1 MDSKQWGTS
10 LGLGTELMCILDMC
24 VCACLVVYD
33 FCVRMTKKSF
43 FICEKFV
50 CDLCL
55 FLCLWVF
62 PHKACKSSICSSP
75 VEIVLWKQPLHLSP
89 FIHSSVSEGNIII
102 RGAVKFCILL
112 CCSFSP
118 AHSFQPPQL
127 SHDHALIFLFIS
139 VMCFACSSSKV
150 GLSLISQST
159 PSSLWKL
166 FGRPLMISYYCVP
179 ERLARNPFMPFSK
192 CGMR

>member
-1 MDSKQWGTS
+1 MDHKQRGIS
-10 LGLGTELMCILDMC
+10 LGFGTELIFRC
-24 VCACLVVYD
+24 VCVCLLYV
-33 FCVRMTKKSF
+33 FWVRMTKKA
-43 FICEKFV
+43 FV
-50 CDLCL
+50 CKEFACDCVCEF
-55 FLCLWVF
+55 FLTKPV
-62 PHKACKSSICSSP
+62 SSWPCICSSP

-112 CCSFSP
+112 RCSFRP
-118 AHSFQPPQL
+118 ARSFQPPQP
-127 SHDHALIFLFIS
+127 SHGHALIFIFIS

>member
-1 MDSKQWGTS
+1 
-10 LGLGTELMCILDMC
+10 MCLCLLCLWFLC
-24 VCACLVVYD
+24 VHD
-33 FCVRMTKKSF
+33 WKSF
-43 FICEKFV
+43 CSWRICMW
-50 CDLCL
+50 
-55 FLCLWVF
+55 LCLWVF
-62 PHKACKSSICSSP
+62 PHRACVSSWPCICRGP

-102 RGAVKFCILL
+102 RRAVKFCILL
-112 CCSFSP
+112 RCSFRP
-118 AHSFQPPQL
+118 TRSFQPPQP
-127 SHDHALIFLFIS
+127 SHGYALIFIFIS

-179 ERLARNPFMPFSK
+179 ERLARNPFVPFSK
-192 CGMR
+192 CGMS

>member
-1 MDSKQWGTS
+1 MW
-10 LGLGTELMCILDMC
+10 
-24 VCACLVVYD
+24 
-33 FCVRMTKKSF
+33 
-43 FICEKFV
+43 
-50 CDLCL
+50 LCL
-55 FLCLWVF
+55 FFLTEPV
-62 PHKACKSSICSSP
+62 SSWPYICRSP

-112 CCSFSP
+112 RRSFRP
-118 AHSFQPPQL
+118 TCSFQPPQP
-127 SHDHALIFLFIS
+127 SCSHALIFIFIS

-166 FGRPLMISYYCVP
+166 FGRLLMINYYCVP
-179 ERLARNPFMPFSK
+179 ERLAKTHLCHSVNVEWARSGLDDGFPKTELVNNLYEFDYIWSLK
-192 CGMR
+192 LS